1 MYIYA
6 ICIIFNSFSICLN
19 NLYPAIKYTL
29 EKAKVIVHN
38 SESCRLINFHVS
50 VILHPERTTETDI
63 YYKIPTSMIIFLTPA
78 HTHFTLEIMSCTI

>member
-38 SESCRLINFHVS
+38 SESCQLINFHVS

-63 YYKIPTSMIIFLTPA
+63 YYKDTNVHDYFPYASA
-78 HTHFTLEIMSCTI
+78 HSFHS